1 MILIRNKKFTEK
13 DTGSKWAKR
22 GAVAGLLTPIG
33 IAGPVAGAA
42 AGGFLGTAK
51 DALTGEMGNEN

>member
-22 GAVAGLLTPIG
+22 GAIAGTFTPFG
-33 IAGPVAGAA
+33 IAGGVAGAA
-42 AGGFLGTAK
+42 TGGFLGSAK
-51 DALTGEMGNEN
+51 DALTGEMGDEN